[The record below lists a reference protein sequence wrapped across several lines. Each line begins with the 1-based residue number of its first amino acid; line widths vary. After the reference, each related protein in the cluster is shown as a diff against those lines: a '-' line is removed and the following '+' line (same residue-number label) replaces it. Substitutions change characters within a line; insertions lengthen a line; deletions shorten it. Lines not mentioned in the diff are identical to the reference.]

1 MGDVKELILKINEAR
16 PLNEEESG
24 LIEKAFGFSH
34 IAHQGQKRKSGEPF
48 FNHAYQ
54 TALQLA
60 EWRLDASAVA
70 AGLLHDVPED
80 TKFAIDDVK
89 KEFGEEIAFLVD
101 GVTKLGHLKYRGK
114 EEAQAENLRK
124 MILALSKDLR
134 VVLIKLADRLH
145 NMKTLFALPPLKQ
158 KRISLE
164 TSEIYAPLAYRLG
177 MQNLAGQL
185 EDLAF
190 PYLYPDKY
198 QWLVKNVKERYEEKE
213 KYLEDVKKIIEPAL
227 KEKQYRADKN

>member
-89 KEFGEEIAFLVD
+89 KNSGRKSPFG
-101 GVTKLGHLKYRGK
+101 
-114 EEAQAENLRK
+114 
-124 MILALSKDLR
+124 
-134 VVLIKLADRLH
+134 
-145 NMKTLFALPPLKQ
+145 
-158 KRISLE
+158 
-164 TSEIYAPLAYRLG
+164 
-177 MQNLAGQL
+177 
-185 EDLAF
+185 
-190 PYLYPDKY
+190 
-198 QWLVKNVKERYEEKE
+198 
-213 KYLEDVKKIIEPAL
+213 
-227 KEKQYRADKN
+227 